1 MVGWSDELEKRWME
15 LGEEAFTGIAEWRLA
30 HPKATL
36 SEIEAAID
44 ERLSRVRARMLQD
57 AALASAARDVRTA
70 SPEERPR
77 CPDCGELLEA
87 HGREER
93 KLTTTYD
100 RTISLNRSYAVCPKC
115 RAGFFPPR

>member
-1 MVGWSDELEKRWME
+1 VGWSDELEKRWME
-15 LGEEAFTGIAEWRLA
+15 LAEEAFTGMAEWRLA

-57 AALASAARDVRTA
+57 AALASAARDVNA
-70 SPEERPR
+70 LSPEERPR
-77 CPDCGELLEA
+77 CPRCGEVLEA
-87 HGREER
+87 HGLERRE
-93 KLTTTYD
+93 LTTYYD
-100 RTISLNRSYAVCPKC
+100 RTIRLDRSYAVCPQC